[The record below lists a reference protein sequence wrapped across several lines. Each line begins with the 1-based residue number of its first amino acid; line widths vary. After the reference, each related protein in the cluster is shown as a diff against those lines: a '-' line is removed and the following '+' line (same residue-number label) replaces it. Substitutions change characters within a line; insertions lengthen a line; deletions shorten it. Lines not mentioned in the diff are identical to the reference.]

1 MARFRSFGAVRRTGS
16 TPNTTDWT
24 VDAMTTKGLVRQ
36 LETFFS
42 RRDRGLVAVY
52 LFGSF
57 ARGTQRADSDVD
69 VGLLFAGEPAA
80 PSVSGP
86 RARIEGELEAELGRP
101 VQAVTLNTAS
111 PDLVHRVL
119 RDGLLVH
126 ETNASRRIQFE
137 VLMRQRYLDL
147 LPALRRYRRREESM
161 S

>member
-1 MARFRSFGAVRRTGS
+1 VEAIEAEELAQRI
-16 TPNTTDWT
+16 
-24 VDAMTTKGLVRQ
+24 
-36 LETFFS
+36 ETFFS
-42 RRDRGLVAVY
+42 RRDRGLAAVY

-69 VGLLFAGEPAA
+69 VGLLFAGEPPA

-126 ETNASRRIQFE
+126 EANTSRRIQFE

-147 LPALRRYRRREESM
+147 LPALRRYRRREGSV